1 MGKADNMDRIQK
13 IFRKCRD
20 EKRKALVIFNS
31 CGLPDEKSSEEL
43 IGKSIEAG
51 ADIIEL
57 GVPFSDPIADGV
69 MIQKASQ
76 IALKNGITLK
86 KILAMAQRI
95 HAKYPDTGLI
105 LFSYFNVM
113 MNYGLE
119 ALAAKLEQIGVDG
132 ILAVDA
138 PYEESGE
145 LKPLCAKHHLHLIP
159 LVSPTTGLA
168 RAEMI
173 MRDATGFVYYVT
185 VRGVTGERSK
195 LPPELAER
203 LAQLRSLSPV
213 PVVAGFGISTEDAAR
228 AVAKHADGVVVGS
241 AAIHPMFGEEN
252 ISERQEK
259 VAVLVKSLA
268 RGVSHAE

>member
-1 MGKADNMDRIQK
+1 
-13 IFRKCRD
+13 
-20 EKRKALVIFNS
+20 
-31 CGLPDEKSSEEL
+31 
-43 IGKSIEAG
+43 
-51 ADIIEL
+51 
-57 GVPFSDPIADGV
+57 
-69 MIQKASQ
+69 
-76 IALKNGITLK
+76 
-86 KILAMAQRI
+86 
-95 HAKYPDTGLI
+95 
-105 LFSYFNVM
+105 M

>member
-1 MGKADNMDRIQK
+1 
-13 IFRKCRD
+13 
-20 EKRKALVIFNS
+20 
-31 CGLPDEKSSEEL
+31 
-43 IGKSIEAG
+43 
-51 ADIIEL
+51 
-57 GVPFSDPIADGV
+57 
-69 MIQKASQ
+69 
-76 IALKNGITLK
+76 
-86 KILAMAQRI
+86 MAQRI
-95 HAKYPDTGLI
+95 RAKYPDTGLI

-213 PVVAGFGISTEDAAR
+213 PVVG
-228 AVAKHADGVVVGS
+228 
-241 AAIHPMFGEEN
+241 
-252 ISERQEK
+252 
-259 VAVLVKSLA
+259 A
-268 RGVSHAE
+268 RGGKTCGRRGGRLRGDSSDVRGRKDHRASGKSRRSGEISGARRVSC